1 MTRKQLTQTALFVA
15 AFIGMGISIPSCPGD
30 KAMQQQID
38 GLTQSNSDMTKKLQ
52 MLDSQNKGLASDL
65 QTQKQ
70 VLTQLASTAAAQ
82 KEAIDNLYTSV
93 KQLQARPAPAA
104 KKAPAKKKKKK
115 HSA

>member
-1 MTRKQLTQTALFVA
+1 MTRKQITQTVVFVS
-15 AFIGMGISIPSCPGD
+15 AFICMGMSLPSCPGD

-38 GLTQSNSDMTKKLQ
+38 GLTQSNADMTRKLQ
-52 MLDSQNKGLASDL
+52 MLDSQNKSLASDM

-93 KQLQARPAPAA
+93 KQLQSRPAPAPA
-104 KKAPAKKKKKK
+104 KKATSKKKK
-115 HSA
+115 HST